1 MINYNFIYKKIISN
15 YTFFKFADLLD
26 KSVFVALSNEY
37 KKFPFNTFFGQRT
50 DVKDRIFCNSIQSKL
65 LYELGKEFDTTK
77 CKEFFGNVCNQNFTK
92 CKTRIE
98 LCNDA
103 KGSYLHNHVDDKAK
117 LFTLQVYL
125 TSLQDSTIL
134 NNSQVTAQENSG
146 WFFKNTGTEYH
157 SLQPLSDNR
166 SSIIVNYVNEQ
177 WRNQSVLVN

>member
-1 MINYNFIYKKIISN
+1 MINYNFIYKKISSS
-15 YTFFKFADLLD
+15 YTFFKFDDLLE
-26 KSVFVALSNEY
+26 KSVFDALVDEY
-37 KKFPFNTFFGQRT
+37 QKFPFDTFFGQRT
-50 DVKDRIFCNSIQSKL
+50 DVKNRIFCNSIQSKL
-65 LYELGKEFDTTK
+65 LYELGKEFDTAK
-77 CKEFFGNVCNQNFTK
+77 CKEFFGNVCNQNFIK

-134 NNSQVTAQENSG
+134 NNSQVTAKENSG

-157 SLQPLSDNR
+157 SLKPLSDNR